1 MPNLE
6 RANEFNVALSRFF
19 STLATVKRAV
29 PASVAAT
36 GPAPEMVS
44 CGEDDVSARVVIV
57 ILFATGPM
65 RILEQ
70 LPDFADHCLGI
81 FLFVHKLRHSP
92 QTKPAQARRLEM
104 ACSNSP

>member
-57 ILFATGPM
+57 IVFATGPM
-65 RILEQ
+65 RILETAPGFCRP
-70 LPDFADHCLGI
+70 LSRDFP
-81 FLFVHKLRHSP
+81 VR
-92 QTKPAQARRLEM
+92 AQA
-104 ACSNSP
+104 APQSPDKTGTGTSARNGLLQ